1 MNLGDFG
8 SWGLK
13 QGSVANPAPNNKYK
27 GQCVSLIQQYLYKV
41 FGKSFKAYGN
51 AKDWANNYP
60 KSYFTKL
67 SKSTKLQP
75 GDVLVYGKNYGGG
88 YGHIGLIDARN
99 KWYDQNGVKKKA
111 IGYKDKPFS
120 GYVCVLRPKNQD
132 KLGLN
137 EYKLGST
144 YTLVANVNVRTSAKV
159 DGDRNRKKVKDLTAD
174 GRKHATSKDN
184 NDYAV
189 LKDGTKVTVQ
199 EVKKS
204 DGDTWIK
211 IPSGWIAAKY
221 NGDVYLK

>member
-13 QGSVANPAPNNKYK
+13 QGSVANPEPNNKYK
-27 GQCVSLIQQYLYKV
+27 GQCVSLIQQYLYRV

-51 AKDWANNYP
+51 AKDWATNYP

-67 SKSTKLQP
+67 SKSTKLQA
-75 GDVLVYGKNYGGG
+75 GDVLVYGSNYGGG
-88 YGHIGLIDARN
+88 YGHIGLIDCNN

-137 EYKLGST
+137 SNYKVGST
-144 YTLVANVNVRTSAKV
+144 YTLNTNVKVRAKAGT
-159 DGDRNRKKVKDLTAD
+159 DERRKKTSELSAD
-174 GRKHATSKDN
+174 GRKHA
-184 NDYAV
+184 
-189 LKDGTKVTVQ
+189 LKQENATLKEGTKVTVQ
-199 EVKKS
+199 EVKTV
-204 DGDTWIK
+204 DGDTWVR
-211 IPSGWIAAKY
+211 IPSGWICAVY
-221 NGDVYLK
+221 NGDKYLK

>member
-13 QGSVANPAPNNKYK
+13 EGSVANPPPNNKYK

-60 KSYFTKL
+60 KSYFNKL

-75 GDVLVYGKNYGGG
+75 GDVLVYGSNYGGG
-88 YGHIGLIDARN
+88 YGHIGLIDCN
-99 KWYDQNGVKKKA
+99 GKWYDQNGIKSKKIA
-111 IGYKDKPFS
+111 YRDKPFS

-137 EYKLGST
+137 EYKVGST
-144 YTLVANVNVRTSAKV
+144 YTLTTNVKVRAGAGTDA
-159 DGDRNRKKVKDLTAD
+159 RRKKTSELTAD
-174 GRKHATSKDN
+174 GKKHTLNQENAT
-184 NDYAV
+184 
-189 LKDGTKVTVQ
+189 LKEGTKVTVQ
-199 EVKKS
+199 EVKTV
-204 DGDTWIK
+204 DGDTWVR
-211 IPSGWIAAKY
+211 IPSGWICAKY
-221 NGDVYLK
+221 NGDKYLK